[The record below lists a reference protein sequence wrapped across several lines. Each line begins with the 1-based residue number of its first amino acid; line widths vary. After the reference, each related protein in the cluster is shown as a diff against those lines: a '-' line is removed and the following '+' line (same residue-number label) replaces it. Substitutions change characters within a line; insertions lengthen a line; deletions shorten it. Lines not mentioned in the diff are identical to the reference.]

1 MPCLTAPD
9 RAAPCQA
16 TPCFALPHVL
26 SIPNQLAPVRGN
38 DAIAQS
44 RRDHAAMPEIR
55 TQHMTTAAQCTQVAQ
70 FVSGEL
76 AGSDMVNMG
85 RLNGYR
91 DMAMNTHETVALQ
104 NGEACLLPYLARLS
118 SFGHCESLA
127 ILNFARPFP
136 ASQDCASLHCTSQDR
151 TRPVLAAQCSGHES
165 LAGLHHAVQNPST
178 PDAARLDNALPDQHL
193 TALLSYFKRGNLKPA
208 HADFA
213 PAADTAQPSTV
224 DNRCFHFVTADDGL
238 IPQDREFTRPARRA
252 GSAVA
257 DIAPFRALIDHAAYI
272 KIYRRFRV
280 SRRRI
285 GGCNV
290 EGLTVRKSR
299 PVTVDQNDRIDD
311 LQRGDHVR
319 LNRSASALRVP
330 CTFADDGEGIGCID
344 EQLTVSRNTDGLAE
358 LFGIIARYSRTFFL
372 FERKCIRP
380 ESMMKHRLYAAN
392 TNLRSQNVAHAKPVL
407 SSPFS
412 TPPVRS
418 ELHRSQLRYAGL
430 HQVDRGADSKSPP
443 SSVLSSR
450 CLGGWRYRKTA
461 AICRQT
467 KTPRPP
473 KQVSLS

>member
-151 TRPVLAAQCSGHES
+151 T
-165 LAGLHHAVQNPST
+165 
-178 PDAARLDNALPDQHL
+178 
-193 TALLSYFKRGNLKPA
+193 ALLSYFKRGNLKPA

-257 DIAPFRALIDHAAYI
+257 DIAPFRARIDHAAYI

-380 ESMMKHRLYAAN
+380 ESMMKHRLDADN

-473 KQVSLS
+473 KQV